1 MTIGNFLHAPNLD
14 AVYYLKEK
22 IWPGIRKK
30 CPDSELHI
38 YGSYQPQKLDQLN
51 DASQGFY
58 IKGRAVNA
66 REVMQ
71 DARVCLAPLRFGAGL
86 KGKLI
91 ESMLTGTPSVTT
103 GIGAEA
109 MHAELPWNGCITDD
123 TDKFI
128 LEAANLYLNEAD
140 WQQAQINGISIINSV
155 NLF

>member
-1 MTIGNFLHAPNLD
+1 
-14 AVYYLKEK
+14 
-22 IWPGIRKK
+22 
-30 CPDSELHI
+30 
-38 YGSYQPQKLDQLN
+38 
-51 DASQGFY
+51 
-58 IKGRAVNA
+58 
-66 REVMQ
+66 MQ

-155 NLF
+155 FNRVENAQGMVNRINEIRNNIESHRLNNFTGAMLKHHLLKSTEYMSRWIEAKNKLQVKT